1 LPPAPEERAKEGTD
15 AIACD
20 VATTRPLA
28 QDRAILARYC
38 MRIACPN
45 CHAVYNVPPPLADG
59 RRVRCARCKHE
70 FLPQPL
76 DTAPTPATDIG
87 PPDGLSDGSSAEP
100 AAAPAPVLAW
110 PEPAAPRPPDRLQ
123 VDIGPGVAR
132 RQTAPRGSSAPTVVA
147 LAVSVLLLCG
157 AAFAAYV
164 WRAQVMAAWQ
174 PSQRLFQALGTK

>member
-1 LPPAPEERAKEGTD
+1 VPEERAKEGIGV
-15 AIACD
+15 IAYD
-20 VATTRPLA
+20 VATTGALA
-28 QDRAILARYC
+28 QDCAILARYC

-70 FLPQPL
+70 FLPQSL
-76 DTAPTPATDIG
+76 DAVPTPAPDIR
-87 PPDGLSDGSSAEP
+87 PSDALPDGSSTESAGTHS
-100 AAAPAPVLAW
+100 PVLAW

-123 VDIGPGVAR
+123 VDFGPSVAR
-132 RQTAPRGSSAPTVVA
+132 RQAVSRGSSAPTVIA
-147 LAVSVLLLCG
+147 LALSVLLLCG

-164 WRAQVMAAWQ
+164 WRAEVMAAWP